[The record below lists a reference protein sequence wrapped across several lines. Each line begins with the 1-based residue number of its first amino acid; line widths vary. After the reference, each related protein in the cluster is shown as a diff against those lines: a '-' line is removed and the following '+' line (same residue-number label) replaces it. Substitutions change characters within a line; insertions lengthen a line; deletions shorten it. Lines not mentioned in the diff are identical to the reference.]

1 MAQQPQPQYEFHY
14 QRVELLKTEELGVG
28 SYGAVCKAMCDDLLC
43 AAKILHRTL
52 FQFTAPGT
60 TTIMRKFEQE
70 CRVLSAIKH
79 PHIVQYLGT
88 YHDPESRLPV
98 LLMELMDE
106 SLTQFL
112 KRSRKPLPYHI
123 EVNLCHDI
131 VLALSYLHSNSIIH
145 RDLSSN
151 NVLLIAGSR
160 AKVTDFGMVKLYDVN
175 RSKALTPLTLCP
187 GTTVYMSPEALG
199 EPPVYTDKLDSFSL
213 GVLCV
218 QIITRQFPDP
228 GNRFKIVEINDPKIP
243 SGTVQV
249 SVPEIE
255 RRRSHI
261 NLIDSAH
268 PLVPVALDC
277 LKDRDRERPSCHKL
291 CSRISTLKSS
301 PKYTESVQQA
311 QVNTRPT
318 QSANRESREREIQQ
332 SQQIQDLQQQLH
344 TLSDKLQQ
352 QQKEIRQQQQQILKQ
367 QRLQQQLDTQSDKL
381 RQQQKEIRQQQQQIL
396 KQRRLLTAT
405 EDQLQTLQK
414 QVATKDRQLA
424 GKDHRLQQKEAA
436 IATNQQV
443 IQQLRQ
449 QLEKVI
455 AEFQKHLLE
464 REDEKRQL
472 QQQSKQRGG
481 QRQEEMEAS
490 CAAASGGSIKLRQ
503 RDGRRAPCEEWREG
517 AADVTVAEQCP
528 SETLHKDMYHSTVKH
543 ISMVTDAYG
552 YVDINYTYG
561 SVPEPEEGKNPSTV
575 KHTPVTEDP
584 DYHNVELPEQSASN
598 KEENATAVKHTPI
611 VTDAHSNCNI
621 EELKLSLPEENEDL
635 STAKHSP
642 VVADARGYCKV
653 DAPELSPS
661 EESVSLS
668 TVKHNSIVTD
678 ARGFDVAKVQE
689 VKGKTLPSR
698 PPRNFPPKPPPYYK
712 GELSPTSGSSV
723 PPPLPKHHPIVT
735 LPRTKGKQRD
745 IGQLHATVTK
755 LKKES
760 KAPCSDQTPPAV
772 PAKPQAR
779 DQSPGIAEGSSTGV
793 QATEDIVIVPVDR
806 HPGQECGESP
816 SSEMK
821 HLISVGREEYPVVNL
836 KPKSKKKVPSE
847 DDSRLQLD
855 SIADS
860 STKVHKQLDQEQA
873 NEAEIL
879 LKAVKSKVPPP
890 RPPWNLPPKP
900 PPYQKVDLSP
910 MSESSVPPPLPIKR
924 NRSKA
929 SLTDRST
936 STTTLEGNHKM

>member
-52 FQFTAPGT
+52 FQFSAPGT
-60 TTIMRKFEQE
+60 TTIMQKFEQE
-70 CRVLSAIKH
+70 CHLLSAIKH

-88 YHDPESRLPV
+88 YHDPESKLPV

-112 KRSRKPLPYHI
+112 KQSHKPLPYHT
-123 EVNLCHDI
+123 EVSLCHDI

-175 RSKALTPLTLCP
+175 HSTALTPLTLCP

-199 EPPVYTDKLDSFSL
+199 EPPMYTDKLDSFSL
-213 GVLCV
+213 GVLGV
-218 QIITRQFPDP
+218 QIMTRQFPDP
-228 GNRFKIVEINDPKIP
+228 GNRFEIMEINDPKIP

-249 SVPEIE
+249 NVPEIE

-261 NLIDSAH
+261 NLIDPTH
-268 PLVPVALDC
+268 PLLPVVLDC
-277 LKDRDRERPSCHKL
+277 LKDRDRERPSCHEL
-291 CSRISTLKSS
+291 CGHMSTQKAS
-301 PKYTESVQQA
+301 PKFTESVQQSQA
-311 QVNTRPT
+311 NTKPT
-318 QSANRESREREIQQ
+318 QSANRESRERKVQQ

-344 TLSDKLQQ
+344 
-352 QQKEIRQQQQQILKQ
+352 
-367 QRLQQQLDTQSDKL
+367 TQSDKL

-405 EDQLQTLQK
+405 EDQLQTLRK
-414 QVATKDRQLA
+414 QLATKDGQLA
-424 GKDHRLQQKEAA
+424 GKDHQLQQKETA
-436 IATNQQV
+436 IATHQQV

-472 QQQSKQRGG
+472 QQQLRQRGG

-490 CAAASGGSIKLRQ
+490 GAAASGGSIKLTL
-503 RDGRRAPCEEWREG
+503 RDGRRAPCEEWREV
-517 AADVTVAEQCP
+517 AADVTAAERSP
-528 SETLHKDMYHSTVKH
+528 SEILHKDMDLSTVKH
-543 ISMVTDAYG
+543 IPIVTDADG
-552 YVDINYTYG
+552 YVDINYTSA
-561 SVPEPEEGKNPSTV
+561 SVPEGKI
-575 KHTPVTEDP
+575 KHTPIVTEDP
-584 DYHNVELPEQSASN
+584 DYYNVELPAQSASK
-598 KEENATAVKHTPI
+598 KEENLTTVKQSPI
-611 VTDAHSNCNI
+611 VTDAHSYCDI
-621 EELKLSLPEENEDL
+621 EELELSLPEENEDL
-635 STAKHSP
+635 STVEHSP
-642 VVADARGYCKV
+642 VVADARGYCNV

-678 ARGFDVAKVQE
+678 ARGFDVSKVQE
-689 VKGKTLPSR
+689 VKSKTLPIKSLRNVPPR
-698 PPRNFPPKPPPYYK
+698 PPPP
-712 GELSPTSGSSV
+712 V
-723 PPPLPKHHPIVT
+723 PKHGHPIAT
-735 LPRTKGKQRD
+735 LPRTKDKKQD
-745 IGQLHATVTK
+745 LGQLHATVTK
-755 LKKES
+755 PKKES
-760 KAPCSDQTPPAV
+760 KTPGPDQTPPTV
-772 PAKPQAR
+772 PARPQTG
-779 DQSPGIAEGSSTGV
+779 DKSPGVAEGSSTGS
-793 QATEDIVIVPVDR
+793 QATEDIVIVPVDK
-806 HPGQECGESP
+806 HPGQDRGESQYIP
-816 SSEMK
+816 SSKIM
-821 HLISVGREEYPVVNL
+821 HLMSVGGEENPVVNL
-836 KPKSKKKVPSE
+836 KPKSTKKVPSE
-847 DDSRLQLD
+847 DDNMLQLD
-855 SIADS
+855 LIAES
-860 STKVHKQLDQEQA
+860 RTGGHKQPDQEQA

-879 LKAVKSKVPPP
+879 LKEVKSKVPPP
-890 RPPWNLPPKP
+890 KPLRNFPPKP
-900 PPYQKVDLSP
+900 SPYQKVDLSP
-910 MSESSVPPPLPIKR
+910 MSGSSVPPPLPIKR

-936 STTTLEGNHKM
+936 STTTLDGKVTKS